1 MSRLGYRLLRSVGL
15 AVGIAA
21 IPLTLHASSIT
32 IFNTFGPG
40 HSFNCCT
47 GFGEAGSDYM
57 PNAFT
62 WAMAFTPSTTS
73 PLFAI
78 DVAIAGVSN
87 QFTLALMT
95 SNSGLP
101 GSILESWTLTTTF
114 VPGLCGHCFETVFST
129 QHLVLQAGTQYW
141 LVPFPSSNM
150 DGAWMQNNVG
160 ASGTAAF
167 SLDGGKT
174 WTLNPKSDMGAFDV
188 RGISS
193 TTVPEPSTFGFMATG
208 LAGIIGVIRR
218 KRKKL
223 LLLM

>member
-1 MSRLGYRLLRSVGL
+1 
-15 AVGIAA
+15 
-21 IPLTLHASSIT
+21 
-32 IFNTFGPG
+32 
-40 HSFNCCT
+40 
-47 GFGEAGSDYM
+47 
-57 PNAFT
+57 
-62 WAMAFTPSTTS
+62 
-73 PLFAI
+73 
-78 DVAIAGVSN
+78 
-87 QFTLALMT
+87 
-95 SNSGLP
+95 
-101 GSILESWTLTTTF
+101 
-114 VPGLCGHCFETVFST
+114 
-129 QHLVLQAGTQYW
+129 
-141 LVPFPSSNM
+141 
-150 DGAWMQNNVG
+150 MQNNVG